1 MSATAYATPQAVLDD
16 ARLSL
21 EEKRALLRCWEWDE
35 YLLDLQAAEAPVA
48 DQVSRL
54 DEVRAAMAQLEGAHA
69 ARRASSASARTASSL
84 QAASATSMRLSHEC

>member
-16 ARLSL
+16 ARLNL
-21 EEKRALLRCWEWDE
+21 EEKRALLRRWEWDE

-48 DQVSRL
+48 DHVSRL

-69 ARRASSASARTASSL
+69 ARRSAPGS
-84 QAASATSMRLSHEC
+84 